1 MKQPCKF
8 RVRPD
13 SRNPRLRQVESDA
26 GHGYRPVIV
35 GLDDRALE
43 LVVRPLV
50 KRGVKVEGYAVEVD
64 QSR

>member
-13 SRNPRLRQVESDA
+13 ARNPRLRQVESDA
-26 GHGYRPVIV
+26 GQGYHAVIV

-43 LVVRPLV
+43 LVVRPLRF
-50 KRGVKVEGYAVEVD
+50 KGIAVEGYPA
-64 QSR
+64 SAS